1 MKRRSV
7 KVEVVKSM
15 GHETIFKSVIFSSD
29 MGNAKVRLSGARPGG
44 HRDLKDNWC
53 VQEKDLFPKRE
64 VQCKF
69 YDCGD
74 EA

>member
-1 MKRRSV
+1 MKQY
-7 KVEVVKSM
+7 
-15 GHETIFKSVIFSSD
+15 KSVIFSSD
-29 MGNAKVRLSGARPGG
+29 MGNAKVRLSGTRPGG

-53 VQEKDLFPKRE
+53 VQKKYPFLKSK
-64 VQCKF
+64 VQCKI